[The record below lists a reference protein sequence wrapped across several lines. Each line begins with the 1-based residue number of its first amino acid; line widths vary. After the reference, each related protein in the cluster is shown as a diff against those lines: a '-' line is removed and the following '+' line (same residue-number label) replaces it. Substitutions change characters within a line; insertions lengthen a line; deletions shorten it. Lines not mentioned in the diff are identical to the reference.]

1 MAAPKLFGTSG
12 IRGDSENFFTNQL
25 SFDLGRSFAK
35 FLDNHHQIG
44 ALAVGMDPRGSSPR
58 ILGAVEQGLAYCG
71 KSVFD
76 QGASPVPAINLI
88 LKSGACVGSIMVSG
102 SHITQN
108 LNGLKFFAF
117 GEEILKE
124 HEQEITD
131 IYQEIKIKVIYR
143 RAKTSIEEENRANEN
158 YEEMLVKM
166 GLPYPRWKAIVDP
179 GNGAQ
184 SDLMPRVLK
193 RLGLTVVAINDE
205 LQGGFIARDTETQN
219 VLEELQKKVLAE
231 RADFG
236 VAYDADGDRVVFVNE
251 KGEFVHGDYSGALL
265 AKASRSSTVV
275 TPINTSQV
283 VEHLGKTVIRTRVGS
298 PYVVEAMKK
307 SGATFGFEANGGG
320 ISREIMMSRDGG
332 STTIKILNLLV
343 KSGKTFS
350 GLVATLPHFYIN
362 RLKVD
367 CPTALNITVLKEA
380 KKSYKGIKT
389 EEVDGLKIWIDNTTW
404 ILFRPSS
411 NAPEFRVFVEAVEEE
426 RAKKLIDEGILFVNN
441 IILKAKT

>member
-1 MAAPKLFGTSG
+1 M
-12 IRGDSENFFTNQL
+12 
-25 SFDLGRSFAK
+25 
-35 FLDNHHQIG
+35 
-44 ALAVGMDPRGSSPR
+44 GMDPRGSSPR
-58 ILGAVEQGLAYCG
+58 ILRAVEQGLAYSG
-71 KSVFD
+71 RTIFD
-76 QGASPVPAINLI
+76 QGASPVPAINYI
-88 LKSGACVGSIMVSG
+88 LKSSACVGGIMVSG
-102 SHITQN
+102 SHIAQN

-117 GEEILKE
+117 QEEILKK
-124 HEQEITD
+124 HEKEISN
-131 IYQEIKIKVIYR
+131 IYQEINKNALYRQAKI
-143 RAKTSIEEENRANEN
+143 SIEEENRANES

-166 GLPYPRWKAIVDP
+166 GSQYPRWKVIVDP

-219 VLEELQKKVLAE
+219 VLVDLQKKVFE
-231 RADFG
+231 ENADFG

-251 KGEFVHGDYSGALL
+251 KGEFVPGDYSGALL
-265 AKASRSSTVV
+265 AKASTTSTVV

-283 VEHLGKTVIRTRVGS
+283 VELLGKPVLRTRVGS

-320 ISREIMMSRDGG
+320 ISSDVMMSRDGG
-332 STTIKILNLLV
+332 STTIKMLNLLD

-350 GLVATLPHFYIN
+350 ELVATLPRFYIN

-367 CPTALNITVLKEA
+367 CPSALNITVLKEA
-380 KKSYKGIKT
+380 KKSFSGVKI

-411 NAPEFRVFVEAVEEE
+411 NAPEFRVFVEAAEEE
-426 RAKKLIDEGILFVNN
+426 KAKKIIDEGISFVNN
-441 IILKAKT
+441 IISKTK